1 MLDGTVGVDELVVA
15 DGLLEAAESELRQVL
30 AYFLR
35 QELEEV
41 AEQRVWGVFIG
52 CSGQAQPD
60 GAGNGNQEA
69 GEAHATDA
77 FAQEDEG
84 ADGDEQR

>member
-1 MLDGTVGVDELVVA
+1 MLEDQHVA
-15 DGLLEAAESELRQVL
+15 HGAGHG
-30 AYFLR
+30 

-69 GEAHATDA
+69 GEAHAADP